1 MAEENK
7 DKLPEQNEN
16 DYGFPF
22 VEVTPLK
29 AKTSKKPPKEKE
41 TPVAITE
48 VEPNEE
54 GLKIEKKITGHTSE
68 NKRRKSHLP
77 LQFSLVMLILIILG
91 AMAYF
96 LYFLPET
103 EPAPVVSEVEEPVE
117 EVVEAEMPLET
128 EEEPSIAF
136 EEEDMAE
143 AVIEQIV
150 EEPQSAPVVSAQ
162 TSGRIFQVRERSTPE
177 QYHIIIAS
185 MPSEQVAK
193 DRAEDLVKANR
204 DVWIIYPYGEIS
216 NYRLSIGKYP
226 AFADASQALENL
238 KVEFGASIW
247 ILKY

>member
-1 MAEENK
+1 M
-7 DKLPEQNEN
+7 
-16 DYGFPF
+16 
-22 VEVTPLK
+22 
-29 AKTSKKPPKEKE
+29 
-41 TPVAITE
+41 
-48 VEPNEE
+48 
-54 GLKIEKKITGHTSE
+54 
-68 NKRRKSHLP
+68 P

-103 EPAPVVSEVEEPVE
+103 EPTPSVSEVEEPVE
-117 EVVEAEMPLET
+117 EVVEAEMPFET
-128 EEEPSIAF
+128 VEEPLVAF
-136 EEEDMAE
+136 EEEDLAE
-143 AVIEQIV
+143 EEIEQIV
-150 EEPQSAPVVSAQ
+150 EEPQSTAVVSAQ
-162 TSGRIFQVRERSTPE
+162 TSGRVFQVRERSTPE

-185 MPSEQVAK
+185 MPTEQVAK

-238 KVEFGASIW
+238 KAEFGASIW